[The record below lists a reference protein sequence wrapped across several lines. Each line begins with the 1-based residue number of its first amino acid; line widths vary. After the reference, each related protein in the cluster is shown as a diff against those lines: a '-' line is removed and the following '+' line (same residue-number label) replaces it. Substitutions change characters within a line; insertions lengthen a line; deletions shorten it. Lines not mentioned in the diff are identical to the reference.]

1 VSPCGWDSLILPC
14 GFPPQLWS
22 LAFFPPPL
30 PVDTVQRF
38 LTCPSFLV
46 VSFLGFP
53 ACRFA
58 AAKVFRI
65 HLRPAFPQTSRAPR
79 GLTVGEGPLAAASPQ
94 TPLTRGERTRLR
106 ASLGRAE
113 NSRRKRL
120 LVTLPSV
127 FLLDFLLVVP
137 DIKVISQS
145 SIPALFFLF
154 FGSWVDLSF
163 LFNFDQGNAFL
174 ELRARSVG
182 ASIMS

>member
-1 VSPCGWDSLILPC
+1 
-14 GFPPQLWS
+14 
-22 LAFFPPPL
+22 L
-30 PVDTVQRF
+30 PVDTVPRF

-46 VSFLGFP
+46 VSFLGFCCMP
-53 ACRFA
+53 ICCGESVQNSSPTR
-58 AAKVFRI
+58 V
-65 HLRPAFPQTSRAPR
+65 PTNQPR
-79 GLTVGEGPLAAASPQ
+79 SA
-94 TPLTRGERTRLR
+94 RRLC

-120 LVTLPSV
+120 LATLPSV

-154 FGSWVDLSF
+154 FGSSVDLSF